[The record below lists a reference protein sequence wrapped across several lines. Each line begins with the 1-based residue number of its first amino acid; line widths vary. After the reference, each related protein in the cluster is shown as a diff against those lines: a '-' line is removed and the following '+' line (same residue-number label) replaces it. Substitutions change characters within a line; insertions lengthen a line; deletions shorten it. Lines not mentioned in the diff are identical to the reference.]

1 MMQAF
6 RNSTKFVAVFF
17 AVILLIWLLGSVSGL
32 DNSLG
37 ISGTGSVG
45 KINGQT
51 VPTRAYEARVQQLT
65 EAQQRQS
72 TGTLTLED
80 QQQLR
85 NQAWEEFVAT
95 NILDRQYKDRHLSVS
110 DEEIADAV
118 QNNPPQELLQA
129 PEFRTDSQFDMSKY
143 RRWLT
148 STAATPYVDAIGAQ
162 YRDVILRN
170 KLMRIVT
177 ADIVLSDAA
186 LWEHYRDENEKA
198 KIALTAIIPRN
209 IVADSAVTITP
220 AEVEAY
226 YRAHQNDFKREP
238 TAYLSYVSIN
248 RTPTASDTA
257 AALQRA
263 QAIRAELSG
272 GAPFDEVAKRESSDT
287 VSGSRGGDLGEWTR
301 GQFDPAFDS
310 VAFSIPLNTLSAP
323 VLSQFGYHLIEVSS
337 RTGDKAKARHILIP
351 IEVAGT
357 HRDLL
362 DAAADTLDRLATAA
376 TSGATLDTIARVLK
390 LPIGRTLPVQKGTRA
405 QAGRTVVPDAGVWAF
420 RAKPG
425 DLSSLVEAP
434 DAFYVFR
441 LDSVQPGGTPTLAA
455 IRPSVESVVRD
466 EKKRAAAR
474 AIANDF
480 VKRVGEGSTPAQAA
494 DALRLVHREFGP
506 FTRLSP
512 PLDIPAIVGAAFG
525 VAVGKQSDVLDVKDG
540 LYVVNVLERTPAD
553 SAAFVKGL
561 DEYRAKMI
569 QGLRQERVRN
579 YLAGLRAEA
588 TIVDNREKVL
598 QQNQAQSQN
607 QPVGS

>member
-1 MMQAF
+1 MQAF

-37 ISGTGSVG
+37 ISGTGTVG

-51 VPTRAYEARVQQLT
+51 VQTRAYEARVQQLT

-95 NILDRQYKDRHLSVS
+95 NILERQYKDRHLSVS

-226 YRAHQNDFKREP
+226 YRAHQSDFKREP
-238 TAYLSYVSIN
+238 TAYLSYVSID
-248 RTPTASDTA
+248 RTPAASDTA

-263 QAIRAELSG
+263 QAIRAELAG

-376 TSGATLDTIARVLK
+376 TSGAALDTIAHVLK

-494 DALRLVHREFGP
+494 AALRLVHREFGP

-512 PLDIPAIVGAAFG
+512 PLDIPAIVGAAFS

-540 LYVVNVLERTPAD
+540 LYVVRVLERTPAD

>member
-6 RNSTKFVAVFF
+6 RNSTKFIAVFF
-17 AVILLIWLLGSVSGL
+17 AVILLVWLLGSVSGL

-37 ISGTGSVG
+37 ISGTGTVG

-51 VPTRAYEARVQQLT
+51 VQTRAYEARVQQLT

-95 NILDRQYKDRHLSVS
+95 NILERQYKDRHLSVS

-226 YRAHQNDFKREP
+226 YRAHQSDFKREP

-263 QAIRAELSG
+263 QSIRAELAG

-301 GQFDPAFDS
+301 
-310 VAFSIPLNTLSAP
+310 
-323 VLSQFGYHLIEVSS
+323 
-337 RTGDKAKARHILIP
+337 
-351 IEVAGT
+351 
-357 HRDLL
+357 
-362 DAAADTLDRLATAA
+362 
-376 TSGATLDTIARVLK
+376 
-390 LPIGRTLPVQKGTRA
+390 
-405 QAGRTVVPDAGVWAF
+405 
-420 RAKPG
+420 
-425 DLSSLVEAP
+425 
-434 DAFYVFR
+434 
-441 LDSVQPGGTPTLAA
+441 
-455 IRPSVESVVRD
+455 
-466 EKKRAAAR
+466 
-474 AIANDF
+474 
-480 VKRVGEGSTPAQAA
+480 
-494 DALRLVHREFGP
+494 
-506 FTRLSP
+506 
-512 PLDIPAIVGAAFG
+512 
-525 VAVGKQSDVLDVKDG
+525 
-540 LYVVNVLERTPAD
+540 
-553 SAAFVKGL
+553 
-561 DEYRAKMI
+561 
-569 QGLRQERVRN
+569 
-579 YLAGLRAEA
+579 
-588 TIVDNREKVL
+588 
-598 QQNQAQSQN
+598 
-607 QPVGS
+607 

>member
-1 MMQAF
+1 
-6 RNSTKFVAVFF
+6 
-17 AVILLIWLLGSVSGL
+17 
-32 DNSLG
+32 
-37 ISGTGSVG
+37 
-45 KINGQT
+45 
-51 VPTRAYEARVQQLT
+51 
-65 EAQQRQS
+65 
-72 TGTLTLED
+72 
-80 QQQLR
+80 
-85 NQAWEEFVAT
+85 
-95 NILDRQYKDRHLSVS
+95 
-110 DEEIADAV
+110 
-118 QNNPPQELLQA
+118 
-129 PEFRTDSQFDMSKY
+129 
-143 RRWLT
+143 
-148 STAATPYVDAIGAQ
+148 
-162 YRDVILRN
+162 
-170 KLMRIVT
+170 
-177 ADIVLSDAA
+177 
-186 LWEHYRDENEKA
+186 
-198 KIALTAIIPRN
+198 
-209 IVADSAVTITP
+209 
-220 AEVEAY
+220 
-226 YRAHQNDFKREP
+226 
-238 TAYLSYVSIN
+238 
-248 RTPTASDTA
+248 
-257 AALQRA
+257 
-263 QAIRAELSG
+263 
-272 GAPFDEVAKRESSDT
+272 SSDT

-494 DALRLVHREFGP
+494 AALRLVHREFGP

-512 PLDIPAIVGAAFG
+512 PLDIPAIVGAAFS
-525 VAVGKQSDVLDVKDG
+525 VPVGKQSDVLDVKDG
-540 LYVVNVLERTPAD
+540 LYVVRVLERTPAD
-553 SAAFVKGL
+553 SAAFVKTL
-561 DEYRAKMI
+561 DDYRTKMI